1 MISTTTIGSKEQP
14 YPMIANVWDFFS
26 AKGTK
31 TVFISVGTGASCLPD
46 LDFAETIGCPIL
58 KVDTTDA
65 AGTQWKE
72 IKDLL
77 KTRKL
82 TETTSEFAKVATR
95 KWVLP
100 KNILLQKCLPSL
112 FTGSIETENGP
123 LQTRKWYDLVED
135 HCKSL
140 GLPEGDVHID
150 LLKLDQC
157 PYESTVLNSLWQTG
171 FRPSLLLINWTESP
185 DSDVK
190 SLLTAGQLQ
199 MIGYCLVAKE
209 ENRFLYYYTDV
220 NYYESCSW
228 ETVAKRFENPFV
240 SNLVKTVYPGTEN
253 TTFLHFPVT
262 KKE

>member
-1 MISTTTIGSKEQP
+1 MISTTTIGSKDQP
-14 YPMIANVWDFFS
+14 YPMIANIWDFFS
-26 AKGTK
+26 TKGTK
-31 TVFISVGTGASCLPD
+31 TVFVSVGTGASCLPD
-46 LDFAETIGCPIL
+46 LDLAETIGCPIL
-58 KVDTTDA
+58 KLDTSDSA
-65 AGTQWKE
+65 VNQWTE

-82 TETTSEFAKVATR
+82 TDTTSEFAKVATR

-112 FTGSIETENGP
+112 LSGSIETEEGV
-123 LQTRKWYDLVED
+123 LQTRKWYDLVTD
-135 HCKSL
+135 HCKSI
-140 GLPEGDVHID
+140 GLPEDQTHID
-150 LLKLDQC
+150 ILKLDQC
-157 PYESTVLNSLWQTG
+157 PYESVVLDSLWQTG

-185 DSDVK
+185 DS
-190 SLLTAGQLQ
+190 SLQTLLTAGQLQ
-199 MIGYCLVAKE
+199 MLGYCLVAKE
-209 ENRFLYYYTDV
+209 GNRFLYYYTDV